1 MRNVLLIAVAVL
13 AVALTVFILRSNRLS
28 RERDRYRGNTV
39 SLIEQ
44 MQRLQADS
52 AAMSVD
58 VRALRLTVE
67 EFKEYRK
74 EDAEKIKKMG
84 IKIKNLE
91 AAAQHRL
98 QVDAPLRAEV
108 KDTVIVR
115 DTVMVEAQSLNM
127 DTPYVKMEGLIE
139 GGEFTGNVQIP
150 VTLRQTIWVEYKR
163 YWLFWRRP
171 KAVHQTITSDNPHVK
186 ISYSEYI
193 QLQK

>member
-1 MRNVLLIAVAVL
+1 MRKVLLFAVL
-13 AVALTVFILRSNRLS
+13 LLAAALAVFIFRSNRLS

-98 QVDAPLRAEV
+98 QVDAPLKAEV

-127 DTPYVKMEGLIE
+127 DTPYVKMGGLIE
-139 GGEFTGNVQIP
+139 GGEFSGNVQIP

>member
-1 MRNVLLIAVAVL
+1 MRKVLLIAVLLL
-13 AVALTVFILRSNRLS
+13 AAALAVFILRSNRLS

-74 EDAEKIKKMG
+74 EDADKIKKMG

-98 QVDAPLRAEV
+98 QVDAPLKAEV

-115 DTVMVEAQSLNM
+115 DTVMVEVQSLNM

-139 GGEFTGNVQIP
+139 GGEFSGNVQIP
-150 VTLRQTIWVEYKR
+150 VTLSQTIWVEYKR

-171 KAVHQTITSDNPHVK
+171 KAVHQTITSENPYVK
-186 ISYSEYI
+186 INYSEYI

>member
-1 MRNVLLIAVAVL
+1 MLLIAVAVL

-115 DTVMVEAQSLNM
+115 DTVMIEAQSLKM

-139 GGEFTGNVQIP
+139 GGEFSGNVQIP

-193 QLQK
+193 RIEK

>member
-1 MRNVLLIAVAVL
+1 MRKVLLIAVSVL

-115 DTVMVEAQSLNM
+115 DTVMIEAQSLKM

-139 GGEFTGNVQIP
+139 GGEFSGNVQIP

-171 KAVHQTITSDNPHVK
+171 KAVHQTITSDNPYVK
-186 ISYSEYI
+186 INYSEYI
-193 QLQK
+193 QLRK